1 MKSVYSFLLA
11 LLFLSACSVDQE
23 ITFTNSLCEAIATN
37 DDMSVRYLIDEMA
50 AGRAPLSTY
59 NDVFGQ
65 EANLN
70 ELIRDI
76 NSSFDCATAS
86 LVCYA
91 CIETYPPISVIRVD
105 VTYDSSSYFVV
116 IDILTPDDDELSFA
130 GMH

>member
-1 MKSVYSFLLA
+1 MKPVYTSLLS

-23 ITFTNSLCEAIATN
+23 ITFTNSLCEAIATG
-37 DDMSVRYLIDEMA
+37 DDMSVRYLIDELC
-50 AGRAPLSTY
+50 AGSNPKPTT
-59 NDVFGQ
+59 NDIFGQ

-76 NSSFDCATAS
+76 NATFDCAQAS
-86 LVCYA
+86 FVCYA
-91 CIETYPPISVIRVD
+91 CIETYPPISVIRVEVNYGTD
-105 VTYDSSSYFVV
+105 TNFVV